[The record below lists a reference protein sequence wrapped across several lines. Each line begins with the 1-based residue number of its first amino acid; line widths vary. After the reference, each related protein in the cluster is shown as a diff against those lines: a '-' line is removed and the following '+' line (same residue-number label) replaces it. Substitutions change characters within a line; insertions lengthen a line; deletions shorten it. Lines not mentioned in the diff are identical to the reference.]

1 MFKNILIVGCGLIG
15 SSVLRGSINKKISKN
30 VYVFEKLKKNISF
43 IKKINKKV
51 KFINNL
57 DHQVSKMDLIVLCTH
72 MSEYK
77 NIIKKLQGYITSKN
91 IIIDTG
97 STKRNVEK
105 LIQKNKKLNT
115 VFFLTHPIAGS
126 EVSGPEF
133 GNKNLFKDKWC
144 IILKG
149 KNKSVKQ
156 LKKIER
162 FWKKLGSKTIFMN
175 SIDHDKIFSIT
186 SHLPHLIAYNL
197 VKTAIDFQNRN
208 KKNIVKYSAGGLRDF
223 SRTAASN
230 EIMWRDI
237 FFSNKDNIIS
247 SINIFTKNLNNFK
260 RLIKNEN
267 NKSVLKIL
275 RNSKKVRRQI
285 IELKQDVS
293 KPNFGRDIF

>member
-15 SSVLRGSINKKISKN
+15 SSILRGSINKKISKN

-43 IKKINKKV
+43 IKKISKKI
-51 KFINNL
+51 KFIDNL
-57 DHQVSKMDLIVLCTH
+57 DYQVSKMDLIVLCTH

-77 NIIKKLQGYITSKN
+77 NITKQLQRYITSKN

-149 KNKSVKQ
+149 KNKSVKK
-156 LKKIER
+156 LKKIKR
-162 FWKKLGSKTIFMN
+162 FWIKLGSKTIFMN

-237 FFSNKDNIIS
+237 FFSNKDNIIN

-275 RNSKKVRRQI
+275 RNSKKVRKQI

>member
-15 SSVLRGSINKKISKN
+15 SSILRGSINKKISKN

-43 IKKINKKV
+43 IKKISKKI
-51 KFINNL
+51 KFIDNL
-57 DHQVSKMDLIVLCTH
+57 DYQVSKMDLIVLCTH

-77 NIIKKLQGYITSKN
+77 NITKKLQKYITSKN

-149 KNKSVKQ
+149 KNKSVKK
-156 LKKIER
+156 LKKIKR
-162 FWKKLGSKTIFMN
+162 FWIKLGSKTIFMN

-237 FFSNKDNIIS
+237 FFSNKDNIIN

-275 RNSKKVRRQI
+275 RNSKKVRKQI

>member
-1 MFKNILIVGCGLIG
+1 MFNNILIIGCGLIG
-15 SSVLRGSINKKISKN
+15 SSILRGSISEKISKN
-30 VYVFEKLKKNISF
+30 IYVFEKSKKNISF
-43 IKKINKKV
+43 IKKINKKI
-51 KFINNL
+51 KFIYNFN
-57 DHQVSKMDLIVLCTH
+57 HQISKMDLIVLCTH
-72 MSEYK
+72 MIEYQ
-77 NIIKKLQGYITSKN
+77 NIIKKLERYVTLKCIIT
-91 IIIDTG
+91 DTG

-105 LIQKNKKLNT
+105 LIQKNKKLKKIF
-115 VFFLTHPIAGS
+115 VPSHPIAGS

-144 IILKG
+144 IILRG
-149 KNKSVKQ
+149 KNKSKKK

-162 FWKKLGSKTIFMN
+162 FWRKLGSKIIFMN
-175 SIDHDKIFSIT
+175 TIDHDKIFSIT

-197 VKTAIDFQNRN
+197 VKTAMDFQKRN

-237 FFSNKDNIIS
+237 FFNNKDNVIN
-247 SINIFTKNLNNFK
+247 SINIFIKNLNNFK
-260 RLIKNEN
+260 RLIKKEN

-275 RNSKKVRRQI
+275 KNSKKVRKQI

>member
-15 SSVLRGSINKKISKN
+15 SSILRGSINKKISKN

-57 DHQVSKMDLIVLCTH
+57 YHQVSKMDLIILCTH

-77 NIIKKLQGYITSKN
+77 NIIKKLQRYITSKN

-149 KNKSVKQ
+149 KNKSVKK
-156 LKKIER
+156 LKKIKR

-247 SINIFTKNLNNFK
+247 SINIFSKNLNNFK

>member
-57 DHQVSKMDLIVLCTH
+57 DHQVSKMDLIILCTH

-77 NIIKKLQGYITSKN
+77 NIIKKLQRYITSKN

-149 KNKSVKQ
+149 KNKSVKK
-156 LKKIER
+156 LKKIKR

-247 SINIFTKNLNNFK
+247 SINIFSKNLNNFK

>member
-43 IKKINKKV
+43 IKKINKKI

-77 NIIKKLQGYITSKN
+77 NITKKLQRYITSKN

-115 VFFLTHPIAGS
+115 VFYLTHPIAGS

-149 KNKSVKQ
+149 KYKSIKK

-162 FWKKLGSKTIFMN
+162 FWKKLGSKTIFMD
-175 SIDHDKIFSIT
+175 SVDHDKIFSIT

-237 FFSNKDNIIS
+237 FFSNKDNIIN

-260 RLIKNEN
+260 KLIKNEN

-293 KPNFGRDIF
+293 KPNFGRDIY

>member
-15 SSVLRGSINKKISKN
+15 SSVLRGSINRKISKN
-30 VYVFEKLKKNISF
+30 VYVFEKLKKNISL
-43 IKKINKKV
+43 IKKINKKI

-72 MSEYK
+72 MCEYK
-77 NIIKKLQGYITSKN
+77 KIIKKLQKYISSKN

-115 VFFLTHPIAGS
+115 VFVLTHPIAGS

-133 GNKNLFKDKWC
+133 GNKNLFKNKWC

-149 KNKSVKQ
+149 KNKSIKK

-175 SIDHDKIFSIT
+175 SVDHDKIFSIT

-208 KKNIVKYSAGGLRDF
+208 KKNIIKYSAGGLRDF

-237 FFSNKDNIIS
+237 FFNNKDNIIN
-247 SINIFTKNLNNFK
+247 SINIFTKNLNYFK
-260 RLIKNEN
+260 RLIKNKN

>member
-30 VYVFEKLKKNISF
+30 IYVFEKLKKNISF
-43 IKKINKKV
+43 IKKINKKI

-77 NIIKKLQGYITSKN
+77 SITKKLQRYITTKN

-149 KNKSVKQ
+149 KNKSIKK

-162 FWKKLGSKTIFMN
+162 FWKKLGSKTIFMD
-175 SIDHDKIFSIT
+175 SVDHDKIFSIT

-237 FFSNKDNIIS
+237 FFSNKDNIIN

-275 RNSKKVRRQI
+275 RNSKKVRKQI

>member
-1 MFKNILIVGCGLIG
+1 
-15 SSVLRGSINKKISKN
+15 
-30 VYVFEKLKKNISF
+30 
-43 IKKINKKV
+43 
-51 KFINNL
+51 
-57 DHQVSKMDLIVLCTH
+57 MDLIVLCTH

-77 NIIKKLQGYITSKN
+77 KITKKLQRYITTKN

-105 LIQKNKKLNT
+105 LIQKNKKLST

-133 GNKNLFKDKWC
+133 GNKNLFKNKWC

-149 KNKSVKQ
+149 KNKSIQK

-175 SIDHDKIFSIT
+175 CVDHDKIFSIT

-237 FFSNKDNIIS
+237 FFSNKDNIIN

-260 RLIKNEN
+260 KLIKNEN

-293 KPNFGRDIF
+293 KPNFGRDIY